1 MGGLALLQ
9 SKLRRGIRKRPWP
22 PHVWLAKARSPAP
35 GPGGEGHGRS
45 ARTQGLAK
53 TLGLA
58 RFLPGADSAHSFLRL
73 LTAPEPDPGRTAL
86 QAKRRRW
93 AGVRRGGARGEGHG
107 PRSDVHTRGSDA
119 WPVVPP
125 AARDAG
131 RAADDRGPR
140 VRWADCDAGRRA
152 VSPLPACNCLCPGGA
167 LVPEPC
173 TLKASEAGGGSEEQ
187 VPSWEARPGD
197 WAASSF
203 LPPRNN
209 HEGVRWER
217 ASEVDEPPHA
227 T

>member
-9 SKLRRGIRKRPWP
+9 SKLRRGIRKQPRP

-93 AGVRRGGARGEGHG
+93 TGVRRGGARGKGHG

-119 WPVVPP
+119 WRVVPP
-125 AARDAG
+125 AARGAG

-140 VRWADCDAGRRA
+140 VR
-152 VSPLPACNCLCPGGA
+152 
-167 LVPEPC
+167 
-173 TLKASEAGGGSEEQ
+173 
-187 VPSWEARPGD
+187 
-197 WAASSF
+197 
-203 LPPRNN
+203 
-209 HEGVRWER
+209 
-217 ASEVDEPPHA
+217 
-227 T
+227 